1 VTASAS
7 GATQVASTSVD
18 QRVLLVEDD
27 ETLRGAIALVLRS
40 TGMHVHEISDGHAAI
55 DAFDPLA
62 TDVVVLDVNLPGID
76 GFEVCQTLRRRSN
89 VPVVMMTARDH
100 PADIVR
106 GLEIGADDYVVK
118 PFEAAVLLARI
129 RAVLRRS
136 LPEEEHVVEHGE
148 VRVDVGAHRAWRG
161 TAELDLSAT
170 EFRLLTE
177 LVRHAGQ
184 VLTRAVLLERV
195 WGYDYLGD
203 SRLVDMAIKR
213 LRDKLGDPSTAP
225 ELVTTVRGVGYRF
238 ERT

>member
-1 VTASAS
+1 MPAPVSV
-7 GATQVASTSVD
+7 GTQVASAAVD

-40 TGMHVHEISDGHAAI
+40 TGMQVHEIGDGHAAI
-55 DAFDPLA
+55 DAFDA
-62 TDVVVLDVNLPGID
+62 TTADVVVLDINLPGID
-76 GFEVCQTLRRRSN
+76 GFEVCQTLRRRTN
-89 VPVVMMTARDH
+89 VPIVMMTARDH
-100 PADIVR
+100 PSDIVR

-118 PFEAAVLLARI
+118 PFEAPVLLARI
-129 RAVLRRS
+129 RAVLRRV
-136 LPEEEHVVEHGE
+136 LPEDEQVVVHGE
-148 VRVDVGAHRAWRG
+148 VRVDIGAHRAWRG
-161 TAELDLSAT
+161 AVELDLSAT

-177 LVRHAGQ
+177 LVRHPGQ

>member
-1 VTASAS
+1 MPAPVSV
-7 GATQVASTSVD
+7 GTQVASAAVD

-40 TGMHVHEISDGHAAI
+40 TGMQVH
-55 DAFDPLA
+55 
-62 TDVVVLDVNLPGID
+62 
-76 GFEVCQTLRRRSN
+76 
-89 VPVVMMTARDH
+89 
-100 PADIVR
+100 
-106 GLEIGADDYVVK
+106 EIGADDYVVK
-118 PFEAAVLLARI
+118 PFEAPVLLARI
-129 RAVLRRS
+129 RAVLRRT
-136 LPEEEHVVEHGE
+136 LPEDEQVVVHGE
-148 VRVDVGAHRAWRG
+148 VRVDIGAHRAWRG
-161 TAELDLSAT
+161 AVELDLSAT

-177 LVRHAGQ
+177 LVRHPGQ